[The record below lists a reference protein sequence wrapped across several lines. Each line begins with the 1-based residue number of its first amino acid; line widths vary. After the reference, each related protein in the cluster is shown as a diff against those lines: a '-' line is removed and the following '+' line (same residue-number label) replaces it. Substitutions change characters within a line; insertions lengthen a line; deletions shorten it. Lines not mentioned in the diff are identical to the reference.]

1 MGDLF
6 YYLGLKDNEIL
17 PDGCLL
23 LYIGYLLK
31 YSTFAHNLISNAM
44 AEKTRYTDEELEEFR
59 EIILTKLEKAK
70 KDYEILKSSITHEE
84 SNDTMDTSPTFK
96 VLEEGATTL
105 SKEEAGR
112 LAQRQLKFIQHLQ
125 AALVRIENK
134 TYGICRETGKLIA
147 KERLRAVPHATLCID
162 AKMKQK

>member
-1 MGDLF
+1 M
-6 YYLGLKDNEIL
+6 E
-17 PDGCLL
+17 
-23 LYIGYLLK
+23 
-31 YSTFAHNLISNAM
+31 
-44 AEKTRYTDEELEEFR
+44 EKTRYTDAELQEFK
-59 EIILTKLEKAK
+59 EIILQKLEKARE
-70 KDYEILKSSITHEE
+70 DYEILKSSITHEE

-112 LAQRQLKFIQHLQ
+112 LAQRQHKFIQHLQ

-147 KERLRAVPHATLCID
+147 KERLRAVPHATLSID
-162 AKMKQK
+162 AKRAQK

>member
-1 MGDLF
+1 M
-6 YYLGLKDNEIL
+6 E
-17 PDGCLL
+17 
-23 LYIGYLLK
+23 
-31 YSTFAHNLISNAM
+31 
-44 AEKTRYTDEELEEFR
+44 EKTRYTDAELQEFK
-59 EIILTKLEKAK
+59 EIILEKLEKARE
-70 KDYEILKSSITHEE
+70 DYEILKSSITHEE

-112 LAQRQLKFIQHLQ
+112 LAQRQHKFIQHLQ

-162 AKMKQK
+162 AKRAQK